1 MAESELERQHLENK
15 ENAIDKFRATK
26 KMGGQIFSQKYEEQ
40 LSKEIEE
47 EYEEFV
53 SMNNSKNIF
62 YAARTPA
69 VLFALIVT
77 FYLISYVVGF
87 VGITVVS
94 SLANYCLGIS
104 ILLLLAWSYI
114 RYSGEYRELGS
125 RIDSIAELIWD
136 KVIVCT
142 VVNFVWTI
150 IRVPLFS
157 VKVLSLQ
164 STHRILRI
172 F

>member
-1 MAESELERQHLENK
+1 MAESELERYHQENK
-15 ENAIDKFRATK
+15 ENAIDKFRSTK
-26 KMGGQIFSQKYEEQ
+26 KMGGHTFSQVYEDR

-53 SMNNSKNIF
+53 SLNNSKNIF

-77 FYLISYVVGF
+77 CYLISYVVGF
-87 VGITVVS
+87 IGVTTIA
-94 SLANYCLGIS
+94 SLANYGLGIS
-104 ILLLLAWSYI
+104 ILLLIAWSYV

-136 KVIVCT
+136 KVGCIV
-142 VVNFVWTI
+142 
-150 IRVPLFS
+150 
-157 VKVLSLQ
+157 Q
-164 STHRILRI
+164 SKILNI
-172 F
+172 L